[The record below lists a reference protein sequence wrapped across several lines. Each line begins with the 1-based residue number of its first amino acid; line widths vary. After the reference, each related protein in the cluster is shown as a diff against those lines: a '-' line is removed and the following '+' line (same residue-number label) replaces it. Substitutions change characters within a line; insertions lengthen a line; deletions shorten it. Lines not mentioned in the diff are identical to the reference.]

1 MKGVGWTWQI
11 SVQGAV
17 DLAKNDHRPQIRTS
31 AMQEETVGGLGG
43 GLSPRFT
50 QGSHTTEIRA
60 CLSVCVFLP
69 FTRPLAA
76 VLMPVIVRESRVFN
90 KRKCRI

>member
-31 AMQEETVGGLGG
+31 AMQEEKVGGLWG

-60 CLSVCVFLP
+60 CLSVCLCVPSFHP
-69 FTRPLAA
+69 P
-76 VLMPVIVRESRVFN
+76 SRSCSHACNCKGIKGF
-90 KRKCRI
+90 